1 MRKSKALASIVLG
14 AFLSLPSPAYSRD
27 EKAGTADPLACQTDK
42 ECFEAGSRAYAEKAY
57 LAAAELFKKSYA
69 LTEDKKASSILLY
82 NIAKAYENSR
92 NFDLAG
98 TYYEAYIKEMPAA
111 KDKLVVEKRLRFL
124 EFYAKGRELCQKG
137 EHAEGIKYM
146 REAESFFAPDEQIS
160 TFLKEDMSGCRSA
173 ETKSAPETEP
183 ENTPG
188 LQPKRPVPSKT
199 QKKPEAA
206 QKTEVSLPEV
216 HSDTTIG
223 EVVKDDRQPSFW
235 DRYTLPLISG
245 GIAGVLGATGVAF
258 NSLAGNKF
266 TDLKETCAPD
276 CSDGEVNGLENMV
289 KARNAAY
296 VGSIAAL
303 AVTAAFLAW
312 KLMDD
317 TSPQVKPQVDIQS
330 GSSSL
335 SIDF

>member
-1 MRKSKALASIVLG
+1 MRKNKALASIVLG

-27 EKAGTADPLACQTDK
+27 KKAGTADPLACQTDK

-57 LAAAELFKKSYA
+57 LAAAELFKRSYA
-69 LTEDKKASSILLY
+69 LTDDKKASSILLY

-111 KDKLVVEKRLRFL
+111 KDKLEVEKRLRFL

-183 ENTPG
+183 GP
-188 LQPKRPVPSKT
+188 QPRQPVLYDSTREHITSKESPQVPS
-199 QKKPEAA
+199 
-206 QKTEVSLPEV
+206 L
-216 HSDTTIG
+216 
-223 EVVKDDRQPSFW
+223 W
-235 DRYTLPLISG
+235 DKYTLPLISG
-245 GIAGVLGATGVAF
+245 GIAGVLGATGVAL

-266 TDLKETCAPD
+266 ADLKETCAPD

-289 KARNAAY
+289 RARNAAY

-303 AVTAAFLAW
+303 AVTTAFLAW

-335 SIDF
+335 NIEF